1 MSQETYV
8 SEIPGPPFLDARLLR
23 SRRFFLKA
31 QRKKSAWGCFLSVR
45 WLAKKSW
52 CSSTWVCVTSISTF
66 ITVWHS
72 PCMYPIFPFVW
83 VMERHLD
90 WIIYKDLL
98 SKVTPVHG
106 AERLESRPF
115 WKKHKATYTGSETVK
130 DNGELVKRL
139 QDKQVKQGVVYKPQI
154 LPGTLPVSRSR
165 TCFRNSLLIH

>member
-1 MSQETYV
+1 
-8 SEIPGPPFLDARLLR
+8 
-23 SRRFFLKA
+23 
-31 QRKKSAWGCFLSVR
+31 
-45 WLAKKSW
+45 
-52 CSSTWVCVTSISTF
+52 
-66 ITVWHS
+66 
-72 PCMYPIFPFVW
+72 
-83 VMERHLD
+83 MERHLD

-115 WKKHKATYTGSETVK
+115 WKKHKATYTGSDTVK

-165 TCFRNSLLIH
+165 TCFRNNLLIH

>member
-1 MSQETYV
+1 
-8 SEIPGPPFLDARLLR
+8 
-23 SRRFFLKA
+23 
-31 QRKKSAWGCFLSVR
+31 
-45 WLAKKSW
+45 
-52 CSSTWVCVTSISTF
+52 
-66 ITVWHS
+66 
-72 PCMYPIFPFVW
+72 
-83 VMERHLD
+83 MERHLD

-165 TCFRNSLLIH
+165 TCFRNSLLIHYEPKQRHSMNCLVLLYLNAFHSSAMSPSLLLISARLSTGSLCAQITNSFSSRSPVAI